1 VVEVEGCSAEIRS
14 PGGPPLVRPHPG
26 EETQTA
32 RKEFTSRAQ
41 MCYERVAFVIYV
53 LSVHLAALVPG
64 LFSTR
69 LVVVRG
75 DARDRNMTFKVSH
88 STCR

>member
-1 VVEVEGCSAEIRS
+1 
-14 PGGPPLVRPHPG
+14 
-26 EETQTA
+26 
-32 RKEFTSRAQ
+32 